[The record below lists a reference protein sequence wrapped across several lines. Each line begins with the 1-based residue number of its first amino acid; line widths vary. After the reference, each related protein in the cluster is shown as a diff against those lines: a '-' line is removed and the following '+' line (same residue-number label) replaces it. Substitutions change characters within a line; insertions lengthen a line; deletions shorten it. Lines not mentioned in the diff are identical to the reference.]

1 MARRKIGV
9 AAGKMPPDAE
19 AVKTREHPPE
29 EKPLEE
35 SEAEKVREHPPEGKP
50 IEEPRAEKT
59 KEPSPEEKST
69 GEPGAEEAEES
80 EAEKA
85 GEPTSEEKPIEE
97 PGAEKGKEPSPEE
110 KLSEESEAGLPAVYK
125 IICRNKITK
134 RIGGVDFTEGEGYTT
149 DGFAAS
155 WFAVKDGY
163 TVEPVEWERLW

>member
-35 SEAEKVREHPPEGKP
+35 SEAEKVREHPPEGKQ
-50 IEEPRAEKT
+50 IEE
-59 KEPSPEEKST
+59 S
-69 GEPGAEEAEES
+69 G
-80 EAEKA
+80 AEKA
-85 GEPTSEEKPIEE
+85 GEPSSEEKPIEE

>member
-35 SEAEKVREHPPEGKP
+35 SEAEKVREHPPEGKQ
-50 IEEPRAEKT
+50 IEESGAEKAG
-59 KEPSPEEKST
+59 EPSSEEKPSK
-69 GEPGAEEAEES
+69 ES

>member
-35 SEAEKVREHPPEGKP
+35 SEAEKVREHPPEGKQ
-50 IEEPRAEKT
+50 IEE
-59 KEPSPEEKST
+59 S
-69 GEPGAEEAEES
+69 G
-80 EAEKA
+80 AEKA
-85 GEPTSEEKPIEE
+85 GEALPEEKPIEE